1 MGVDN
6 QEEHIKT
13 LLGCFCE
20 LLLQSDVSAYQKTAN
35 TKKNNIN
42 QFNQYYE
49 SGEEHASQVSLKGA
63 TAPLPKFIN

>member
-35 TKKNNIN
+35 TKKNNMN
-42 QFNQYYE
+42 QFN
-49 SGEEHASQVSLKGA
+49 
-63 TAPLPKFIN
+63 